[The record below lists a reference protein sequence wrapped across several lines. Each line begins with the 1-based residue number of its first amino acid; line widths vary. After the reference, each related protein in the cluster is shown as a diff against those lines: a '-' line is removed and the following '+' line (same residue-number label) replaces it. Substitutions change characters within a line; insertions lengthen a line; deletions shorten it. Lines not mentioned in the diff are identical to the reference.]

1 MKRFE
6 YRNELVKDL
15 GYSTAEEATAALNRF
30 GQDGWE
36 VFQMFVTGANA
47 QVWMRREIVGE

>member
-6 YRNELVKDL
+6 YKNELVEGL
-15 GYSTAEEATAALNRF
+15 GYSTAEEATVVLNRF

-36 VFQMFVTGANA
+36 VFQMFVTGEHA
-47 QVWMRREIVGE
+47 QVWMRREIAA